1 MVFTIVTIIFLPMS
15 FIAAVFAIPV
25 RDFPHKDG
33 APSIPF
39 SYVSKIMFG
48 AGLAISIP
56 LIVLA
61 FTFDNLGLLTRR
73 TLRLL
78 TFGRRDIQEEVDQR
92 QLSRQQSDSDDE
104 KIEPTS
110 LGRRSGETYRRGL
123 SQDLER
129 ETRPLPRS
137 IYSKDRSWRADSI
150 PRNTSRASGDLERGI
165 TFTGK

>member
-25 RDFPHKDG
+25 RDFPHMDG

-56 LIVLA
+56 LIVVA

-78 TFGRRDIQEEVDQR
+78 MSGRRDSTQGEVTRR
-92 QLSRQQSDSDDE
+92 QSSREQSDSDDE
-104 KIEPTS
+104 KLIPTS

-129 ETRPLPRS
+129 ETRPLRRS
-137 IYSKDRSWRADSI
+137 IYSKDRSRRADSS
-150 PRNTSRASGDLERGI
+150 PMHGVRASDDLERGI
-165 TFTGK
+165 TVGK

>member
-15 FIAAVFAIPV
+15 FIASVFAIPV
-25 RDFPHKDG
+25 RDFPHRDG

-61 FTFDNLGLLTRR
+61 FTFDNLGLFTRG

-78 TFGRRDIQEEVDQR
+78 MSRRGDTQEEINRQ

-104 KIEPTS
+104 KIKPTS
-110 LGRRSGETYRRGL
+110 LGRRSGEIYRRGL

-129 ETRPLPRS
+129 DTRPLRRS
-137 IYSKDRSWRADSI
+137 IYSKDRTRRADS
-150 PRNTSRASGDLERGI
+150 RSRASGDLERGI
-165 TFTGK
+165 TVSK